1 MSHSPADFRK
11 IRRMEASNAL
21 LQILLLAVVFTG
33 FNYLAAR
40 FYKRIAAHVLNVL
53 SSVVMPL
60 HKLDYYDEKR
70 LAEAAPE
77 E

>member
-1 MSHSPADFRK
+1 M
-11 IRRMEASNAL
+11 
-21 LQILLLAVVFTG
+21 G
-33 FNYLAAR
+33 AR

-70 LAEAAPE
+70 LAEVMDE
-77 E
+77 D